1 MECYYHPSREST
13 DRCAICGKSICKECG
28 LEMAGKVYCKECLER
43 IVGMGLENKQEQV
56 EEEPMP
62 PEKQDPAEDI
72 VERSNLTT
80 PEPEEVTKIPEDSP
94 YNIRSNIQYE
104 SGLESRYDQPY
115 PQEQYSP
122 QERIP
127 QQQEQY
133 PSQKRTPQQQEQY
146 PPQDR
151 IPQQRERIPQRPVQN
166 VREEYIQQEPIQQA
180 RNEYDY
186 IPKQDPMAQS
196 QDYIYPDHSYEP
208 QKTSARQDLE
218 TKYERYL
225 DDLYFDEEE
234 VPLDKQLELDEA
246 KYGSLTRNEYRPRNS
261 HEQQRANDQE
271 LDRRIHEELSMR
283 EGQPTSSR
291 YEKIHRKMDY
301 KEEKE
306 PYGAVDILLTIIL
319 IILIIIVLFYILYIF
334 KLNATYPTFIDALYG
349 LKNPGKF
356 MSALL

>member
-56 EEEPMP
+56 EQEPMP
-62 PEKQDPAEDI
+62 PEKQEPAEDI

-94 YNIRSNIQYE
+94 YNIRSNIKYE

-127 QQQEQY
+127 QQQERI
-133 PSQKRTPQQQEQY
+133 PQQEQY

-151 IPQQRERIPQRPVQN
+151 IPQQQERIPQRPVQN

-319 IILIIIVLFYILYIF
+319 TILIIIVLFYILYIF